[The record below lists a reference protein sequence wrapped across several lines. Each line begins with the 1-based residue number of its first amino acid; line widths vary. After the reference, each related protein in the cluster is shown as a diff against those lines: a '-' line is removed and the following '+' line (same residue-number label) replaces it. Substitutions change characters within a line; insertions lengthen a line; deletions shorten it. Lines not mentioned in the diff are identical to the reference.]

1 MAPKITFNKQD
12 EEEDDESSDDNLE
25 DEAATG
31 KKREGSSRI
40 ENKFSAAATV
50 AVMAGNCFHLH
61 SSVLVIKTSPV
72 QVKKC
77 IKMVKIKK

>member
-1 MAPKITFNKQD
+1 MAPNITFNKQD

-50 AVMAGNCFHLH
+50 AVMAGNCFLFHWFL
-61 SSVLVIKTSPV
+61 SP
-72 QVKKC
+72 QQARCRLKNASKW
-77 IKMVKIKK
+77 